1 MGLELVEL
9 RRGIQLKQGKSMS
22 NTMESLGGTFVQS
35 MMVPSYELGFGWAS
49 SLAIQKEELPNHSQ
63 GECPSLGLWIVTHFL
78 GWWPLTVCLWFSFS
92 ARSVTCISV
101 TKASCVFTCARSTAP
116 SPTPRCNTVCP
127 PLTCPRSFPKPAEA
141 WSVDAVYSSPF
152 SESTQRIL

>member
-1 MGLELVEL
+1 MEL

-63 GECPSLGLWIVTHFL
+63 GECPSLGL
-78 GWWPLTVCLWFSFS
+78 
-92 ARSVTCISV
+92 
-101 TKASCVFTCARSTAP
+101 
-116 SPTPRCNTVCP
+116 
-127 PLTCPRSFPKPAEA
+127 
-141 WSVDAVYSSPF
+141 
-152 SESTQRIL
+152 